1 MCHIEGGVHRVCHI
15 EGGDDVMRGGI
26 VPIEGST
33 WLVRLFIY
41 IEGWVHRV
49 CYIEGGMMS

>member
-1 MCHIEGGVHRVCHI
+1 MLYR
-15 EGGDDVMRGGI
+15 GGDDVMRGGI
-26 VPIEGST
+26 VPMEGST